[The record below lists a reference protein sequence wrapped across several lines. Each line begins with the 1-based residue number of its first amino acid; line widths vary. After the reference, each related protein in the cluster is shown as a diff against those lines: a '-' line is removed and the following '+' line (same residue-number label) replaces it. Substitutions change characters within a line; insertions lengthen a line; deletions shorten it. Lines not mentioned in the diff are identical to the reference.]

1 MKLSD
6 WALFAA
12 AVLLFPAQVPA
23 QEAGPGDNSWLQ
35 WDYATGD
42 WDRNR
47 PLISESGVDL
57 IATYTS
63 QVWGNL
69 SGGRKTGG
77 AYIGVLEFGLDVDLE
92 KAAAWRGGSFRT
104 TWIWTHGSQPS
115 LSLIGSNFA
124 ISGMEGPSSLR
135 ALDIWLQQ
143 KFCGDLLALRAG
155 LFNAD
160 EEFTTSD
167 NAALFQNAGFGW
179 PLLLNGDYADNAPA
193 YPYATPGIYLAVG
206 RDEGWKFE
214 TSFMQGNAYSATANR
229 HNFEWNFNRYD
240 GFFLLNELQYRHT
253 KWRLPGTYKVGAILD
268 SGYVADSDGTGEV
281 WGDVG
286 AYAIAD
292 QMICREEGA
301 GDELQGLSWFGR
313 AGLAP
318 PDRGS
323 VNVYLDTGFVYAGPW
338 PGRDDDAAGL
348 GLAWAQMPPAATRQ
362 FDGGNAGLEMAFEA
376 TYKAQ
381 LTPWFSIQPDLQY
394 IVQPGGSTALGN
406 ALVAGLSVSLAF

>member
-1 MKLSD
+1 MRVRQLA
-6 WALFAA
+6 WFAM
-12 AVLLFPAQVPA
+12 VLLLPAPLPA
-23 QEAGPGDNSWLQ
+23 QETGTRNDTWLQ

-42 WDRNR
+42 WNNNR
-47 PLISESGVDL
+47 PLIAENGVDF

-69 SGGRKTGG
+69 SGGRKTGC
-77 AYIGVLEFGLDVDLE
+77 AYVGLLEFGLNVDLE
-92 KAAAWRGGSFRT
+92 KAIGWHGASFRT

-115 LSLIGSNFA
+115 LSLVGSNFA
-124 ISGMEGPSSLR
+124 ISGIEGSSSLR

-143 KFCGDLLALRAG
+143 TFCSDLLALRAG

-179 PLLLNGDYADNAPA
+179 PLLLNGNYADNAPA
-193 YPYATPGIYLAVG
+193 YPYATPGIYLAAG

-240 GFFLLNELQYRHT
+240 GFFLLNELQYRNT

-281 WGDVG
+281 WGDFV

-292 QMICREEGA
+292 QMLYREEDE
-301 GDELQGLSWFGR
+301 GDEAQGLSWFGR

-323 VNVYLDTGFVYAGPW
+323 VNVYVDTGFVYAGPW
-338 PGRDDDAAGL
+338 PGRDNDAAGL
-348 GLAWAQMPPAATRQ
+348 GFAWAQMPASAARYL
-362 FDGGNAGLEMAFEA
+362 DGGNAGLEMAFEA